1 MRDGGW
7 IYVHVMTAKTAKVTE
22 SANAVACCGMRVS
35 GCVCVATTNAKEQ
48 LKRFAFVFIFFFFA
62 FFSSLAIFPFFAM
75 QFFPLFFLSLTF
87 FLGAPLAAYAKCTAL
102 GCRCID
108 PHKCAHN
115 NLVACAMCV
124 CRCVCVFATQMCIKI
139 QATT

>member
-48 LKRFAFVFIFFFFA
+48 LKRFAFVFIFFSLLFFLTRYFP
-62 FFSSLAIFPFFAM
+62 FFCNAIFPLVFSLSHFFFGCPACSLCKVHGSWV
-75 QFFPLFFLSLTF
+75 PLHRS
-87 FLGAPLAAYAKCTAL
+87 P
-102 GCRCID
+102 
-108 PHKCAHN
+108 
-115 NLVACAMCV
+115 
-124 CRCVCVFATQMCIKI
+124 
-139 QATT
+139 